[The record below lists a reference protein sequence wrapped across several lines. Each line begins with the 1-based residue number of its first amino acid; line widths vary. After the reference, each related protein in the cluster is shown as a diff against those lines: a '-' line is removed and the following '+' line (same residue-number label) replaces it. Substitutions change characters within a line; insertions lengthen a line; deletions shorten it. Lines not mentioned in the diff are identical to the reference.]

1 MFPLENKVAI
11 VQGPPG
17 CGKTFLGTKLC
28 EFLLKTTENLD
39 TPILVL
45 TYKNHALD
53 EFLKHTMKFCDKDKI
68 IRIGGRSKE
77 PELDDCNLNV
87 VMKNSK
93 NFGMVLSEI
102 HDKKDNL
109 NVASKEFSNRCNYVV
124 KATSITAIDCLIAM
138 SESQLL
144 SLLQHGVWT
153 KFKFKN
159 KKFAGTKIVND
170 LIAFAY
176 YLHESLEDFVR
187 NVFDPESEYR

>member
-28 EFLLKTTENLD
+28 EFLLKTTDNLD

-77 PELDDCNLNV
+77 PKLDDCNLNV

-102 HDKKDNL
+102 HDKKENL
-109 NVASKEFSNRCNYVV
+109 NFASTEFSTQCNDVV
-124 KATSITAIDCLIAM
+124 KATSITPIDCLKSM
-138 SESQLL
+138 TESQLL

-153 KFKFKN
+153 TFKFKN
-159 KKFAGTKIVND
+159 KKFAGPKIVND
-170 LIAFAY
+170 LIAIAY
-176 YLHESLEDFVR
+176 ILHESFENFVW
-187 NVFDPESEYR
+187 NVFDPEYR